1 MIVVGRQNKIAL
13 RIFEG
18 GERRGDLSDVT
29 RWTVWVGTLKIE
41 SALNP
46 SVFDWTGHRDDG
58 GDLLVLALG
67 WLELPAGPTTLRACY
82 YTEETPFGVEVEN
95 ALPMG
100 VRRATS
106 GGLAVPPTLEG
117 VIFDDL
123 LDGTYAKVLAS
134 RVLEGKVLVSG
145 LEGTLDDLGDG
156 AEFRRVKAAA
166 LTVDGLFL
174 LDAAVGTL
182 DDVAD
187 GTAFKR
193 VNASALT
200 AEGLVIL
207 SEVYGTIDDLA
218 DGTTYKRVKTSS
230 LTAEGLFLWSWV
242 AGEGKPEDGATV
254 GARVGVDLRTALGTP
269 WGART

>member
-41 SALNP
+41 SVLNP
-46 SVFDWTGHRDDG
+46 SAFDWTGHRDDG
-58 GDLLVLALG
+58 GDLLVLELG
-67 WLELPAGPTTLRACY
+67 GLDLPAGPTTLRACY

-123 LDGTYAKVLAS
+123 LEQGIPAEALERVESVLGAYATVR
-134 RVLEGKVLVSG
+134 RVWEDL
-145 LEGTLDDLGDG
+145 DLGP
-156 AEFRRVKAAA
+156 
-166 LTVDGLFL
+166 
-174 LDAAVGTL
+174 
-182 DDVAD
+182 
-187 GTAFKR
+187 
-193 VNASALT
+193 SP
-200 AEGLVIL
+200 
-207 SEVYGTIDDLA
+207 Y
-218 DGTTYKRVKTSS
+218 
-230 LTAEGLFLWSWV
+230 
-242 AGEGKPEDGATV
+242 
-254 GARVGVDLRTALGTP
+254 
-269 WGART
+269 